1 MKDIDTCQH
10 GLKPQCAE
18 IANPTMVEFLA
29 LVKELAIT
37 VEAIDTLN
45 EICSNCSSFTPKE

>member
-10 GLKPQCAE
+10 GLKPQCPE
-18 IANPTMVEFLA
+18 IANPTMADFLE

-37 VEAIDTLN
+37 VESIDALN